1 MVTIAIHTSDNF
13 TTKISEALASAIK
26 KHGTSLS
33 FYLQIKWYYT
43 RKKRKNDNEIIIPDD
58 TVAFGRFLQILN
70 HVINSPPIPDSL
82 GTYFFGIPN
91 AVLI

>member
-13 TTKISEALASAIK
+13 TTKISEALASAIENMEHPIEK
-26 KHGTSLS
+26 
-33 FYLQIKWYYT
+33 LQL
-43 RKKRKNDNEIIIPDD
+43 NSNEIIIPED

-70 HVINSPPIPDSL
+70 QVMNSPPIPDSL

>member
-1 MVTIAIHTSDNF
+1 MDF
-13 TTKISEALASAIK
+13 PLE
-26 KHGTSLS
+26 
-33 FYLQIKWYYT
+33 
-43 RKKRKNDNEIIIPDD
+43 KRQLNSNEIIPED

>member
-1 MVTIAIHTSDNF
+1 MVTIAIHTLDNF
-13 TTKISEALASAIK
+13 TTKISEALASSIK
-26 KHGTSLS
+26 NMELP
-33 FYLQIKWYYT
+33 LE
-43 RKKRKNDNEIIIPDD
+43 KRQLNSNETIPED